1 MVAKGERKI
10 WSRSQSFSSRS
21 KKSGGE
27 EDDETAVSFKKSATI
42 FKQKMR
48 YATPAASASSA
59 SSVSTSQQRTGPDDA
74 SMNNDDSREEV
85 DDDRYSANDADEDKS
100 IKLSRTQSSIS
111 NASNFLASIKD
122 RKKNKKKLDPRPFD
136 DNVRFISPGSDDVRI
151 CSMDSKASKVTAAS
165 SKTDG
170 DEDDDSEP
178 SFEEDSRYDDSS
190 LGFSKSYDSLWG
202 DEVDRE
208 VLNACNP
215 IPVGI
220 EKTWNSTKKSIRKKI
235 PRVKAD
241 LQVEL
246 PQNLASL
253 KASACV
259 EMPGVI
265 PSNLKSPTEED
276 IKRIKEE
283 SIKSFNFA
291 KDKASEW
298 ATYLY
303 KTCQS
308 EDEEEEEE
316 EINDIIEED
325 KDLILDM
332 KLAAGGGDKIVDEF
346 RRTFSESRFQ
356 ANKGGG
362 TDAGAPPPILSADGE
377 VIHQY
382 IVDVASLGKGQSPTQ
397 KWSR

>member
-10 WSRSQSFSSRS
+10 WSRSQSFPSRS
-21 KKSGGE
+21 KKSGGDD
-27 EDDETAVSFKKSATI
+27 DDETTLSFKKSAST

-59 SSVSTSQQRTGPDDA
+59 SSVSTSQQRTTPDDA
-74 SMNNDDSREEV
+74 TINHEESREDV
-85 DDDRYSANDADEDKS
+85 DDDRYSTNAPDDVKS
-100 IKLSRTQSSIS
+100 VKLSRTLSSRS
-111 NASNFLASIKD
+111 NASSFLAGIKD
-122 RKKNKKKLDPRPFD
+122 RKKNKKKLDPRPLD
-136 DNVRFISPGSDDVRI
+136 DSVRFISPGSDDVRI
-151 CSMDSKASKVTAAS
+151 YSMDSKTSKATAAS

-170 DEDDDSEP
+170 DEDDESEP
-178 SFEEDSRYDDSS
+178 SFEEDSRYDDDS
-190 LGFSKSYDSLWG
+190 LGFSRSYDSLWG
-202 DEVDRE
+202 DQVDKE

-215 IPVGI
+215 IPVGM
-220 EKTWNSTKKSIRKKI
+220 EKTWKSTKKSIQKKI
-235 PRVKAD
+235 PRIKAD
-241 LQVEL
+241 LNVEL

-259 EMPGVI
+259 EMPGMI

-276 IKRIKEE
+276 IKRIKAE

-291 KDKASEW
+291 KDKAAEW
-298 ATYLY
+298 AIFLY
-303 KTCQS
+303 KTCKS
-308 EDEEEEEE
+308 EEEEEEEE

-332 KLAAGGGDKIVDEF
+332 KLTAGGGDKIVDEF

-356 ANKGGG
+356 AHQGVSA
-362 TDAGAPPPILSADGE
+362 DAGAPPPILSAEGQ